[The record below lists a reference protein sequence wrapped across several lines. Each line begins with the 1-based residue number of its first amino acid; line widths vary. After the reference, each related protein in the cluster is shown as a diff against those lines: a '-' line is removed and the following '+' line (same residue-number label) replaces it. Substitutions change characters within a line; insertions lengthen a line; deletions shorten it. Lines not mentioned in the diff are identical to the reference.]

1 MKPLYAK
8 TSRYIIRQEF
18 RQECSGM
25 IAERALK
32 TLEYDKVRE
41 QVASFCTSSLGKN
54 AIEQL
59 IPETDY
65 EKVQELLEEMDEG
78 LSILRV
84 KGNVPMGGIFDV
96 RPSAKRAQIG
106 GILSPMELMEIA
118 STIRAS
124 RILRNFIEDLEG
136 EGEIKI
142 PHFTERKEQMPVLT
156 PLQREINDCIDENG
170 TVLDSASTALRSI
183 RQSLRSEESKVRQ
196 KLESLTRGSNAG
208 KMLSDAI
215 VTIRNDRYVLPVKQ
229 EYRTHY
235 GGIVHDQSSSGQ
247 TLFIEPEAVVQANNE
262 IQRLK
267 VKEKAE
273 IERIL
278 QMLSAKV
285 QEVAHD
291 LFILVSILGDIDVIL
306 AKGKYGQA
314 NKCTK
319 PTMNK
324 EGYIRL
330 VRARHPLISR
340 EDAVPNTIEF
350 GKDITAIVITGPN
363 TGGKTVTLKT
373 VGLCTLMAQSG
384 LPVPALDGS
393 ELAVFDQLFADIG
406 DEQSI
411 EQSLSTFSSHMVNIV
426 DILSKFDSNS
436 LVLFDELGAGTDPQE
451 GAALAISILDEAVG
465 RGARV
470 MATTHYPE
478 LKAYGYNRPGVVNA
492 SVEFD
497 IETLSPTYR
506 LLIGVPGR
514 SNAFEISK
522 RLGLQ
527 DSIIDQ
533 AKSYTGSDRHE
544 VESMIASLEESRRRS
559 EREADE
565 AHALLEEAQNL
576 RDELEERLKTYDE
589 KKENLEKKAKDKA
602 HKIVDEAKKEAEEVI
617 AELRKM
623 RENAS
628 KVVKEHELIDAKKRL
643 DEAAPVE
650 NKVLKKQAQIRER
663 ANNLKAGDEVKVLS
677 YGQKGTLL
685 EKVSDHE
692 WVVQIG
698 ILKMKLEDSD
708 LQYVKP
714 EKEKQTAI
722 MTNVR
727 NRNSHV
733 KLELD
738 LRGERY
744 EDAIL
749 KTEKYID
756 DALLANY
763 SRVSII
769 HGKGTGALRQGI
781 QSFLKGHKR
790 VKSFRFGEAGEGGFG
805 VTVVELK

>member
-1 MKPLYAK
+1 
-8 TSRYIIRQEF
+8 
-18 RQECSGM
+18 M
-25 IAERALK
+25 IAERAMR
-32 TLEYDKVRE
+32 TLEFDKVRQ
-41 QVASFCTSSLGKN
+41 QVAHFCTSSIGKQ
-54 AIEQL
+54 AIDEM
-59 IPETDY
+59 IPETDF
-65 EKVQELLEEMDEG
+65 ETVVSLLEEMDEG

-84 KGNVPMGGIFDV
+84 KGNVPMGGIFDI
-96 RPSAKRAQIG
+96 RPHAKRAQIG
-106 GILSPMELMEIA
+106 GMLSPMELMEIS

-124 RILRNFIEDLEG
+124 RILRNFIEDIEA
-136 EGEIKI
+136 EGEISV
-142 PHFTERKEQMPVLT
+142 PHFIERKQQMPVLT
-156 PLQREINDCIDENG
+156 GLQHEINDCIDENG
-170 TVLDSASTALRSI
+170 AVLDSASAALRSI
-183 RQSLRSEESKVRQ
+183 RQSLRAEESKVRS
-196 KLESLTRGSNAG
+196 KLESLIRGSNAA

-215 VTIRNDRYVLPVKQ
+215 ITIRNDRFVIPVKQ
-229 EYRTHY
+229 EYRGHY

-247 TLFIEPEAVVQANNE
+247 TLFIEPDAVVQANNE
-262 IQRLK
+262 VQRLK
-267 VKEKAE
+267 VKEQAE

-278 QMLSAKV
+278 QVLSGKV
-285 QEVAHD
+285 MEVAHE
-291 LFILVSILGDIDVIL
+291 LFILVGLLGEIDVIL

-314 NKCTK
+314 NKCTM

-330 VRARHPLISR
+330 VRARHPLLSI
-340 EDAVPNTIEF
+340 EEAVANTIEF
-350 GKDITAIVITGPN
+350 GRDYTAIVITGPN

-393 ELAVFDQLFADIG
+393 ELAVFEQIFADIG

-426 DILSKFDSNS
+426 DILKKFDDQS

-451 GAALAISILDEAVG
+451 GAALAISILDEVVG

-478 LKAYGYNRPGVVNA
+478 LKAYGYNRPSVVNA

-522 RLGLQ
+522 RLGLNEH
-527 DSIIDQ
+527 IIQQ
-533 AKSYTGSDRHE
+533 AKSFTGTDRHE
-544 VESMIASLEESRRRS
+544 VESMIASLEESRLKS
-559 EREADE
+559 EHDADE
-565 AHALLEEAQNL
+565 AYGLLQEAEYLHSQL
-576 RDELEERLKTYDE
+576 AERLKTIDE
-589 KKENLEKKAKDKA
+589 KKEALEKKAKDKA
-602 HKIVDEAKKEAEEVI
+602 RKIVDEAKAQADKIISELKEM
-617 AELRKM
+617 KK
-623 RENAS
+623 NAAS
-628 KVVKEHELIDAKKRL
+628 LVKEHELIDAKKRL
-643 DEAAPVE
+643 DAAAPAE
-650 NKVLKKQAQIRER
+650 NKVLKKAIEVRER
-663 ANNLKAGDEVKVLS
+663 QQNLQVGDEVKVLS
-677 YGQKGTLL
+677 YGQKGTIL
-685 EKVSDHE
+685 EKAGEKE

-698 ILKMKLEDSD
+698 ILKMKLPDSD
-708 LQYVKP
+708 LQYIKP
-714 EKEKQTAI
+714 EKEPAKKVV
-722 MTNVR
+722 MNVR

-744 EDAIL
+744 EDALIL
-749 KTEKYID
+749 TEEYLD

-763 SRVSII
+763 PRVSII

-781 QSFLKGHKR
+781 QQFLKGHKR
-790 VKSFRFGEAGEGGFG
+790 VKSFRYGEAGEGGFG